1 MSGLLAG
8 VRVLDLS
15 RILAGPWSSQFLADL
30 GADVVKV
37 EKPGDGDDTRRWGPP
52 FLKAADGSDTG
63 ESAYFLAANRGK
75 RSIAIDFTE
84 PAGQALVVALAGK
97 ADVIIENYKV
107 GALAKYGLSYD
118 QLKAAKPDLIY
129 CSITGFG
136 QTGPDAD
143 KAGYDAMIQ
152 ARGGLMSLTGQP
164 DGEPGAG
171 PVKVGVA
178 VCDLM
183 TGMYAASAICAA
195 LYRRQVSGEG
205 EYIDLALFDTQV
217 AWLANQG
224 MNYLVGGQIPR
235 REGSAHPNIVPYQA
249 MPASDGEFM
258 LAVGNDGQFRHF
270 CRLAG
275 APELADDSRYASNAD
290 RVRHRHELLPR
301 LQQLSRQ
308 HPRDWWL
315 IALAAAGVPAGP
327 INNLAQVFAD
337 PQLQARG
344 MVAELPHASGVTV
357 PHIANPLKLAR
368 HPFLPVKSAPLLDDH
383 HKEIRRDWLGEC

>member
-1 MSGLLAG
+1 MSGLLTG

-15 RILAGPWSSQFLADL
+15 RILAGPWATQFLADL

-37 EKPGDGDDTRRWGPP
+37 EKPDEGDDTRRWGPP
-52 FLKAADGSDTG
+52 FLTTPDGSASA

-75 RSIAIDFTE
+75 RSIAIDFTQSD
-84 PAGQALVVALAGK
+84 GQQLVRQLAAQ
-97 ADVIIENYKV
+97 ADVVVENYKV
-107 GALAKYGLSYD
+107 GALAKYGLGYE
-118 QLKAAKPDLIY
+118 QLKAVKPDLIY

-136 QTGPDAD
+136 QTGPDAG

-152 ARGGLMSLTGQP
+152 ARGGLMSLTGVA

-195 LYRRQVSGEG
+195 LYRRQISGEG
-205 EYIDLALFDTQV
+205 EYIDLALLDTQI

-224 MNYLVGGQIPR
+224 MNYLVGGTVPV

-249 MPASDGEFM
+249 MPASDGQFM
-258 LAVGNDGQFRHF
+258 LAVGNDGQFRQF
-270 CRLAG
+270 CQVAG
-275 APELADDSRYASNAD
+275 APALADDARFARNAD
-290 RVRHRHELLPR
+290 RVRHRQALLPL
-301 LQQLSRQ
+301 LQALTRRQ
-308 HPRDWWL
+308 RRDWWL
-315 IALAAAGVPAGP
+315 AELAAVGVPAGP

-337 PQLQARG
+337 PQVQARSG
-344 MVAELPHASGVTV
+344 RVELPHPLGGTV
-357 PHIANPLKLAR
+357 SHLNNPLKLSQ
-368 HPFLPVKSAPLLDDH
+368 HPIRLERSAPLLDGD
-383 HKEIRRDWLGEC
+383 RAAVLQDWLAPR

>member
-1 MSGLLAG
+1 MSGLLSG

-15 RILAGPWSSQFLADL
+15 RILAGPWASQFLADL

-37 EKPGDGDDTRRWGPP
+37 EKPGEGDDTRRWGPP
-52 FLKAADGSDTG
+52 FLTQADGSASA

-75 RSIAIDFTE
+75 RSIAIDFTVPE
-84 PAGQALVVALAGK
+84 GQRLVRELATQ
-97 ADVIIENYKV
+97 ADVVVENYKV
-107 GALAKYGLSYD
+107 GALARYGLGYD
-118 QLKAAKPDLIY
+118 DLQSLKPDLIY

-152 ARGGLMSLTGQP
+152 ARGGLMSLTGVA

-205 EYIDLALFDTQV
+205 EYIDLALLDTQV

-224 MNYLVGGQIPR
+224 MNYLVGGKVPV

-258 LAVGNDGQFRHF
+258 LAVGNDNQFRQF
-270 CRLAG
+270 CQVAG
-275 APELADDSRYASNAD
+275 EPALADDVRFAHNAA
-290 RVRHRHELLPR
+290 RVQHRQVLMPLLQALTR
-301 LQQLSRQ
+301 RQ
-308 HPRDWWL
+308 RRDWWL
-315 IALAAAGVPAGP
+315 SVLAAVGVPAGP
-327 INNLAQVFAD
+327 INDLAQVFAD
-337 PQLQARG
+337 PQVQARNG
-344 MVAELPHASGVTV
+344 RVELPHPLGGSVS
-357 PHIANPLKLAR
+357 HLNNPLKLCR
-368 HPFLPVKSAPLLDDH
+368 HPIVLRRSAPLLDGD
-383 HKEIRRDWLGEC
+383 RDAVLSDWLSRS

>member
-1 MSGLLAG
+1 MSGLLTG

-15 RILAGPWSSQFLADL
+15 RILAGPWCTQFLADL

-37 EKPGDGDDTRRWGPP
+37 EKPGVGDDTRHWGPP
-52 FLKAADGSDTG
+52 FLKDATG
-63 ESAYFLAANRGK
+63 QDSAESAYFLTANRGK

-84 PAGQALVVALAGK
+84 PAGQALLRELVSK
-97 ADVIIENYKV
+97 ADVLVENYKV
-107 GALAKYGLSYD
+107 GALAQYGLGYE
-118 QLKAAKPDLIY
+118 QLKRLRPELIY

-152 ARGGLMSLTGQP
+152 ARGGLMSITGVA
-164 DGEPGAG
+164 DGEPGGG

-195 LYRRQVSGEG
+195 LYRRQISGVG
-205 EYIDLALFDTQV
+205 EYIDLALFDTQI

-224 MNYLVGGQIPR
+224 MNYLIGGQLPQ

-249 MPASDGEFM
+249 MPACDGEFM
-258 LAVGNDGQFRHF
+258 LAVGNDGQFRQF
-270 CRLAG
+270 CRVAG
-275 APELADDSRYASNAD
+275 NEALADDSRYTRNAE
-290 RVRHRHELLPR
+290 RVRNRRELIPL
-301 LQQLSRQ
+301 LQALTRQ
-308 HPRDWWL
+308 HARDWWL
-315 IALAAAGVPAGP
+315 QQLAAAGVPAGP

-344 MVAELPHASGVTV
+344 MVAELPHASGASV
-357 PHIANPLKLAR
+357 PLVANPLKLAQHPIQYR
-368 HPFLPVKSAPLLDDH
+368 HAAPLLNANSDAVLA
-383 HKEIRRDWLGEC
+383 DWLS

>member
-1 MSGLLAG
+1 MSGLLTG
-8 VRVLDLS
+8 IRVLDLS
-15 RILAGPWSSQFLADL
+15 RILAGPWCTQFLADL

-37 EKPGDGDDTRRWGPP
+37 EKPGEGDDTRRWGPP
-52 FLKAADGSDTG
+52 FLTQADGSASA

-75 RSIAIDFTE
+75 RSIAIDFTVPE
-84 PAGQALVVALAGK
+84 GQRLVRELAMQ
-97 ADVIIENYKV
+97 ADVVVENYKV
-107 GALAKYGLSYD
+107 GALARYGLGYD
-118 QLKAAKPDLIY
+118 DLQSLKPDLIY

-152 ARGGLMSLTGQP
+152 ARGGLMSLTGVA

-205 EYIDLALFDTQV
+205 EYIDLALLDTQV

-224 MNYLVGGQIPR
+224 MNYLVGGKLPV

-258 LAVGNDGQFRHF
+258 LAVGNDNQFRQF
-270 CRLAG
+270 CQLAG
-275 APELADDSRYASNAD
+275 EPALADDVRFARNAA
-290 RVRHRHELLPR
+290 RVQHRQVLMPLLQALTR
-301 LQQLSRQ
+301 RQ
-308 HPRDWWL
+308 RRDWWL
-315 IALAAAGVPAGP
+315 SSLAAVGVPAGP
-327 INNLAQVFAD
+327 INDLAQVFAD
-337 PQLQARG
+337 PQVQARNG
-344 MVAELPHASGVTV
+344 RVELPHPLGGSVA
-357 PHIANPLKLAR
+357 HLNNPLKLCR
-368 HPFLPVKSAPLLDDH
+368 HPIVLRRSAPLLDGD
-383 HKEIRRDWLGEC
+383 RDAVLSDWLSRS